1 MKITLFVVNYVPSP
15 SYLPNLPVYGTS
27 STSVAEPP
35 LFGLLRLRKS
45 EVPEPAPNSTTLGR
59 LRLQEILNDILFVC
73 SSID

>member
-35 LFGLLRLRKS
+35 LFWAALAPEGPGASSKS
-45 EVPEPAPNSTTLGR
+45 DHFGTAPPPRNSER
-59 LRLQEILNDILFVC
+59 YSLQFHH
-73 SSID
+73 

>member
-35 LFGLLRLRKS
+35 LFWAAPAPEVRGPGAGSEFDHIGTAPPPRNSERYSLRL
-45 EVPEPAPNSTTLGR
+45 
-59 LRLQEILNDILFVC
+59 F
-73 SSID
+73 